1 MNILIAGATGFIG
14 KALVS
19 FLKGRGHVLTAL
31 VRDVNKAAEQLG
43 TDVKLISFGST
54 DRELIAEFED
64 SEVILN
70 LTGRPLAPSRWTKAK
85 KKDFFDSR
93 VGVTKRIVAIMREC
107 ENPPSVLVSASATG
121 YYGNRFGE
129 EITESSEK
137 GEGFL
142 ADLCDLWEKTAF
154 KAEDFDTRVCALRI
168 GLVLGREGGFL
179 KQLSLPFEMGIGS
192 YIGSGNQWVPWIHY
206 LDLLRIIDLTI
217 NDESISGPINCTS
230 PRPVTGKNFAKA
242 LAPILG
248 AKILIRL
255 PRLCLRLVF
264 GEGEKVLTSSQKA
277 YPTLLQEKKFQFAH
291 GDLVHALKEECSP
304 TAVSITTVNTQE
316 KYPGNTVENVPELT
330 QAQYKIETS
339 VKLEV
344 SSKQA
349 FEFFS
354 SPLNLGLA
362 TPDWM
367 DFHITE
373 SSSDMNKGSEFE
385 YKINL
390 GPFPIKWRTEI
401 INWVP
406 DNLFV
411 DYQKKGPYSLWWH
424 QHRIVTEGVSTCRM
438 EDKVFYRVPGWILGR
453 IAHKYIIKNI
463 LVRIFAYR
471 RKVIQMRF
479 GGRIYDSSQ

>member
-1 MNILIAGATGFIG
+1 MNILIVGATGFIG

-43 TDVKLISFGST
+43 TDVKLISFGSN
-54 DRELIAEFED
+54 DRELITEFED

-93 VGVTKRIVAIMREC
+93 VGVTKRIVSIMREC
-107 ENPPSVLVSASATG
+107 KNPPSVLVSASAVG
-121 YYGNRFGE
+121 YYGNRFDE
-129 EITESSEK
+129 EITESSKK

-142 ADLCDLWEKTAF
+142 SDLCDLWEKTAF
-154 KAEDFDTRVCALRI
+154 EAEDFDTRVCALRI
-168 GLVLGREGGFL
+168 GVVLGREGGFL

-192 YIGSGNQWVPWIHY
+192 YIGSGNQWVSWIHY
-206 LDLLRIIDLTI
+206 LDLLRIIDLSI

-230 PRPVTGKNFAKA
+230 PRPVTSKKFAKS
-242 LAPILG
+242 LAFILG
-248 AKILIRL
+248 AKILIGL
-255 PRLCLRLVF
+255 PRLCLKLVF

-277 YPTLLQEKKFQFAH
+277 YPTLLQEKEFQFDH
-291 GDLVHALKEECSP
+291 GDLVCALKEECSP
-304 TAVSITTVNTQE
+304 KTVNITSVNNRE
-316 KYPGNTVENVPELT
+316 KYPDDSAENVPELSR
-330 QAQYKIETS
+330 AQYKIETS

-344 SSKQA
+344 GSEQA
-349 FEFFS
+349 FDFFS

-373 SSSDMNKGSEFE
+373 SPSDMNKGSEFE

-401 INWVP
+401 IEWAP
-406 DNLFV
+406 DDLFV

-424 QHRIVTEGVSTCRM
+424 QHRIITEGVSACRM

-453 IAHKYIIKNI
+453 IAHKYIIKGI

>member
-14 KALVS
+14 NALIS
-19 FLKGRGHVLTAL
+19 FLKGKGHVLTAL

-54 DRELIAEFED
+54 DRELITEFED
-64 SEVILN
+64 FEVILN
-70 LTGRPLAPSRWTKAK
+70 LTGRPLAPSRWTKTK
-85 KKDFFDSR
+85 KEDFFDSR
-93 VGVTKRIVAIMREC
+93 VGVAKRIVSIMRGC
-107 ENPPSVLVSASATG
+107 KNPPSVLVSASAVG

-129 EITESSEK
+129 EITESSKK

-142 ADLCDLWEKTAF
+142 ADLCDLWEKAAF
-154 KAEDFDTRVCALRI
+154 EAEEFDTRVCALRI
-168 GLVLGREGGFL
+168 GVVLGREGGFL
-179 KQLSLPFEMGIGS
+179 KQLSLSFEMGIGS

-206 LDLLRIIDLTI
+206 LDLLRIIDLAI

-230 PRPVTGKNFAKA
+230 PSPVTGKNFAKS
-242 LAPILG
+242 LAAILG
-248 AKILIRL
+248 TKILIGL

-277 YPTLLQEKKFQFAH
+277 YPTFLQEKEFQFVH
-291 GDLVHALKEECSP
+291 ENLVYALKEECSP
-304 TAVSITTVNTQE
+304 KGVSITRVNTKK
-316 KYPGNTVENVPELT
+316 KYSDDSAEYVPELSR
-330 QAQYKIETS
+330 AQYKIETS

-344 SSKQA
+344 SSEQA
-349 FEFFS
+349 FDFFS
-354 SPLNLGLA
+354 SPFNLGLA
-362 TPDWM
+362 TPNWM

-373 SSSDMNKGSEFE
+373 SPSDMNEGSEFE

-390 GPFPIKWRTEI
+390 GPFPMKWRTEI
-401 INWVP
+401 IKWVP
-406 DNLFV
+406 DDLFV

-453 IAHKYIIKNI
+453 IAHKYIIKSMLI
-463 LVRIFAYR
+463 RIFAYR

-479 GGRIYDSSQ
+479 GGSTYDSS